1 MIGKYKKLIVGG
13 VLCLGA
19 VALFIQGLIAWGVI
33 TVIVSG
39 FVVLFH
45 FKNEKNLMAFLAIR
59 KNKIGLA
66 EAILS
71 KVKHPE
77 NMIQRQEAYYYFLTG
92 LLESQ
97 KNNRSK
103 AEKSFKK
110 SLSSG
115 LKMKNDRAVASL
127 NLSGIYLTQRNKK
140 LSQYYLKETKKL
152 DKQKI
157 LTAQIKEIEY
167 MMKRA

>member
-1 MIGKYKKLIVGG
+1 MISKYIKLIIGG
-13 VLCLGA
+13 VLCAGA
-19 VALFIQGLIAWGVI
+19 VALFIQGIIGWGV
-33 TVIVSG
+33 VAVLVAG
-39 FVVLFH
+39 LVVLFH

-66 EAILS
+66 DAILG

-77 NMIQRQEAYYYFLTG
+77 HMIQRQEAYYYFLTG

-110 SLSSG
+110 SLSTG
-115 LKMKNDRAVASL
+115 LKMQNDRAVATL

-140 LSQYYLKETKKL
+140 LAQYYLKETKKL

-157 LTAQIKEIEY
+157 LTAQVKELEY